1 MTDPIRGEPQ
11 IMAEETT
18 SECISVPELHRRTAA
33 TAVRCVV
40 VTVSDTR
47 TLETDRGGQVAVEL
61 LQKAGHHVVDRA
73 IVPDDVEQI
82 RAKVNAVLQAGKAQV
97 ILLTGGTGLSSRDQT
112 VEALRPLT
120 SKEIPG
126 FGELF
131 RMLSFQEIGPAAML
145 SRAFAGVMGKVAV
158 FALPGSPAAVQLAL
172 EKLILPELGHLL
184 AEVAK

>member
-1 MTDPIRGEPQ
+1 MTDPIREGHQLMPEKKHC
-11 IMAEETT
+11 
-18 SECISVPELHRRTAA
+18 ECSSVPELHRRTAP

-47 TLETDRGGQVAVEL
+47 TLETDRGGEIVVEL
-61 LQKAGHHVVDRA
+61 LEKAGHQVVERA

-82 RAKVNAVLQAGKAQV
+82 RAKVSAVLRAGVAQV

-184 AEVAK
+184 REISR

>member
-1 MTDPIRGEPQ
+1 MSDPTREEHQ
-11 IMAEETT
+11 VMAQETPCER
-18 SECISVPELHRRTAA
+18 SSVPELHRRMAP

-47 TLETDRGGQVAVEL
+47 TLETDRGGQLVVEL
-61 LQKAGHHVVDRA
+61 LQKAGHQVIERT
-73 IVPDDVEQI
+73 IVPDDIEQI
-82 RAKVNAVLQAGKAQV
+82 RAKVNAVLQAGMAQV
-97 ILLTGGTGLSSRDQT
+97 ILLTGGTGLSARDQT

-120 SKEIPG
+120 TKEIPG

-131 RMLSFQEIGPAAML
+131 RILSFQEIGPAAML
-145 SRAFAGVMGKVAV
+145 SRAFAGVMGKVAI

-184 AEVAK
+184 GEISR